1 MPLEAIVP
9 SKHCLPSREFAER
22 ANEYGGEVSGKQ
34 ASSDFPYS
42 STVKT
47 MLSKSDCWLLVI
59 KENNG
64 LQKI

>member
-1 MPLEAIVP
+1 MVNRRP
-9 SKHCLPSREFAER
+9 
-22 ANEYGGEVSGKQ
+22 
-34 ASSDFPYS
+34 SDFPYS